1 MKVQGQDETAVLPE
15 EQFLLADLLPGL
27 SGVAEGGRD
36 LGSNVGGPSL
46 LSDNVPQQVDENL
59 VVLQQR
65 HRAVPALES
74 QVGPQRADV
83 DVNLT
88 RILSPA
94 GLLTHRTS
102 LVTAE
107 WVVERRGVGGQT
119 DLRLCDWLTDHRLVD
134 FRVHVLSSSRG
145 HFNVSGNQ
153 SVLLRILRSPQQ
165 QRKRNIHKDT
175 LRYLLHLLARTKDGV
190 EAEPQPL
197 NSPCPCRG

>member
-1 MKVQGQDETAVLPE
+1 MVLPE

-94 GLLTHRTS
+94 GLVTHRTS

-107 WVVERRGVGGQT
+107 WAVGRRGVGGHGGGKT

-134 FRVHVLSSSRG
+134 FRVHVLSSSWG
-145 HFNVSGNQ
+145 HLHVSGNQ
-153 SVLLRILRSPQQ
+153 SVLLRVLSSPKQ
-165 QRKRNIHKDT
+165 QRRGT
-175 LRYLLHLLARTKDGV
+175 STRT
-190 EAEPQPL
+190 P
-197 NSPCPCRG
+197 